1 MSGSCYRETLKHPGK
16 EKLSSEAIL
25 HFGICLSGFRANMHA
40 ILPDF
45 PSRSMK
51 VSSGLSTSPHYYA
64 LVVAFENCKLP
75 IEHQSLIGKHD
86 KCLHH
91 EHPVRQL

>member
-1 MSGSCYRETLKHPGK
+1 MRWGVLQKNAK
-16 EKLSSEAIL
+16 NIQKKLSSEEADL
-25 HFGICLSGFRANMHA
+25 HFGICSAKASLRVTYKQAQASKSLTR
-40 ILPDF
+40 
-45 PSRSMK
+45 
-51 VSSGLSTSPHYYA
+51 YA
-64 LVVAFENCKLP
+64 FVVAFENCKLP